1 MLTNETENMPTKLL
15 DQINQ
20 HGFVLIKQLIEPSLI
35 LKLQRLCQCLIDDT
49 ESQHANQQQLDNIAI
64 TQNDKGYV
72 VSRVNNLFQFQ
83 PKFAYLLAHTG
94 LMDSVEAIIGE
105 SVLPSYE
112 SLVIKHP
119 LDRHGFDWHRDMGDR
134 SQEPVITVGIYLDE
148 AKVDQGALKVIPQSH
163 TSQLSVSEL
172 KAQLTNKKSKSV
184 DVAATAGDVIIHHV
198 NTVHAS
204 DRQASSAIR
213 RTIYFEFRAISHF
226 INNPRFSSCWIE
238 KRQALISQVKGLSAE
253 KMQNNVQLPSDFYA
267 EQIRI
272 EPAEYGISQVDTS
285 RNHICSDCY

>member
-1 MLTNETENMPTKLL
+1 MPTKLL
-15 DQINQ
+15 LDHINQ
-20 HGFVLIKQLIEPSLI
+20 HGFVLIKQLIKPSVIIRL
-35 LKLQRLCQCLIDDT
+35 RHLCQCLIDDT
-49 ESQHANQQQLDNIAI
+49 ESQHANRLQLENIAI
-64 TQNDKGYV
+64 TQTHKGYF

-83 PKFAYLLAHTG
+83 PQFAYLLAHTG

-119 LDRHGFDWHRDMGDR
+119 LDRHGFDWHRDIGDR
-134 SQEPVITVGIYLDE
+134 SQEPVLTVGIYLDE

-163 TSQLSVSEL
+163 TSQLTVSEL
-172 KAQLTNKKSKSV
+172 KAQLTKKKSKSV

-204 DRQASSAIR
+204 DRQASSTIR

-238 KRQALISQVKGLSAE
+238 KRQALMSQVKSLNPDKIQSDF
-253 KMQNNVQLPSDFYA
+253 QLPNDFYV

-272 EPAEYGISQVDTS
+272 EPAEYCIA
-285 RNHICSDCY
+285 